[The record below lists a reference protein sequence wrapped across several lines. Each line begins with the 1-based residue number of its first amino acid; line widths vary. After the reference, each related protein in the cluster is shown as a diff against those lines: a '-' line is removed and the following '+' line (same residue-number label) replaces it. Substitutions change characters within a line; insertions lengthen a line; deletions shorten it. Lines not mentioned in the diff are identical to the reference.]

1 MRKGDLVRVEKTEVV
16 DATILQEE
24 GEKVLFSGDS
34 FIICDG
40 FAKTEGEIL
49 RPINPK
55 ILKSLGCVVDY
66 FQAKKE
72 EEDRE
77 KMMDK
82 KSDELFHKIYS
93 LYKSNPEH
101 FRGGLYYSPGEE
113 LSIKNIRDFEDYDSF
128 IQDVECELYDMNI
141 DAVAYTEQD
150 IFEYILKKLKI
161 LEEYQELD
169 ERHQNDI
176 KDSTIELI
184 SVDVLSNLEEN
195 TNLYLTIYPFQDDN
209 LNSEGSLLRDDLSSL
224 MDRLNGEKGCAIQK
238 TSALYKLF
246 KSQGYNI
253 NTFKLKDAKN
263 SKFLKSFLAE
273 ANEVYEFAPVFL
285 TFLVKTSIK
294 EYFEIQN
301 REKKLEITEGTC
313 GIFDPVTGTSSSFGI
328 ELEKPFII
336 SFTGEERFTGINI
349 EDVRG
354 YGYSVSAVIGFSDD
368 MWDAKCEA
376 VLS

>member
-1 MRKGDLVRVEKTEVV
+1 MKKGEILKVEKTEVV

-34 FIICDG
+34 FIICDD
-40 FAKTEGEIL
+40 FIETEGKIL
-49 RPINPK
+49 RPVNPK
-55 ILKSLGCVVDY
+55 ILKSLSCVVDY

-113 LSIKNIRDFEDYDSF
+113 LPIKNIRDFEDYDSF
-128 IQDVECELYDMNI
+128 IQDVECELYDVNI

-150 IFEYILKKLKI
+150 IFEYVLEKLKI
-161 LEEYQELD
+161 FEEYKELD
-169 ERHQNDI
+169 ERHQIDI
-176 KDSTIELI
+176 KDSTRELI

-195 TNLYLTIYPFQDDN
+195 TNLYLDIFPFQDDN
-209 LNSEGSLLRDDLSSL
+209 LDSEGSILRDDLSL
-224 MDRLNGEKGCAIQK
+224 LVNRLDGEKGCTIKK

-253 NTFKLKDAKN
+253 NTFTLEDMEK
-263 SKFLKSFLAE
+263 SKFLKSFITE
-273 ANEVYEFAPVFL
+273 ASEIYEFSPVFL
-285 TFLVKTSIK
+285 TFLATTSIK
-294 EYFEIQN
+294 EYFEILN
-301 REKKLEITEGTC
+301 GRKSIEIINGTC
-313 GIFDPVTGTSSSFGI
+313 GLFDPVTGSSSVFEI
-328 ELEKPFII
+328 ELEKPFTI
-336 SFTGEERFTGINI
+336 SFTGEESFVGINV
-349 EDVRG
+349 EDARG
-354 YGYSVSAVIGFSDD
+354 YGYNVGSVIGFWDK
-368 MWDAKCEA
+368 MWKAAYKL
-376 VLS
+376 V